1 MGEDIS
7 LWGNLDEVAPLSRE
21 EQEATVSEGKIIDII
36 TGDKP
41 IKDNPK
47 EQVRQFIAKAL
58 HEQYNIDY
66 GDMQAD
72 FSVPTEEKKRR
83 VIDIAIFHHE
93 QNHTRE
99 NLTRAVFCRPT
110 PQIGRNTR
118 LRDPEEMGKEL
129 DDVKSILREIHS
141 CEYGLWTNGLEFFYF
156 TKEIGRFD
164 VDIKPLSAWPLAGES
179 GKGIQVKSARIPM
192 NRAGKEVLSVAFRRC
207 HNFIHGNEGMSK
219 DAAFWQF
226 LYLIFCKL
234 YDEEQ
239 PADKRQFWVGMT
251 ELYEED
257 KRPEISRRIKE
268 LFRQVK
274 AQYEDI
280 FDDHD
285 AITLTDR
292 ALTFIVSELSRYD
305 FTNSEIDA
313 KGAAYQEI
321 VGTNL
326 RGDRGQYFTPNGVVN
341 MAVEILDPKEDEYVL
356 DPACGTGGFLRETLQ
371 YRFKKL
377 CKEYGITPEQKDTEE
392 YRQVRARLRAY
403 AQKYIF
409 GADFDPGL
417 VKAARMQMVM
427 SGDGHGNLYYI
438 NSLEFPNGSLPG
450 LPSAR
455 KNIPL
460 GTKIEI
466 VMTNPPFGSDI
477 QVSDPHILE
486 QYELARVWAPDGQG
500 GFRKASDSNRRRL
513 QGSVAPDILFLE
525 RCMQWLKPGG
535 RMAIVLPD
543 GVLGNPADEYIR
555 YWILQNAWVLASI
568 DLPIECFIVEA
579 NVNILTSL
587 LFLKKKTDEERRF
600 ESLNGPIEYPM
611 FMAVAEK
618 VGYDRRGKPIYRR
631 APDGEE
637 LMYQVGTRTF
647 PIPHDGRMVKKEVPV
662 YDKKRDNDLPDVIE
676 RYWEFRRRYGEPGQ

>member
-129 DDVKSILREIHS
+129 DDVKSILREIPS

-587 LFLKKKTDEERRF
+587 LFLKKKTDGYSHRTWWINQSTSCEPTSSRF
-600 ESLNGPIEYPM
+600 
-611 FMAVAEK
+611 FRHWAV
-618 VGYDRRGKPIYRR
+618 
-631 APDGEE
+631 
-637 LMYQVGTRTF
+637 RTGHL
-647 PIPHDGRMVKKEVPV
+647 ILK
-662 YDKKRDNDLPDVIE
+662 
-676 RYWEFRRRYGEPGQ
+676 